1 MFRDGPVRCIKQ
13 PQWRA
18 KSDEEIIAMRIN
30 MRAIC
35 GVVAGLVIGLQGAQL
50 WAANAYPLFTDINAT
65 ATAFGTAAAS
75 SFGLYSLNSTA
86 KLNGNDVLSI
96 TQQQIGNPP
105 GTGDCC
111 HGVSVVIPVSNGENG
126 VNSTIDNGGG
136 TNNDVPNPT
145 PANSVFSA
153 IGNPSGKVA
162 NGNVFRFSAWFRS
175 DPASPITAEP
185 QVAPILK
192 FEIWKEA
199 LSTVQD
205 SNGVT
210 AAPGFGDRLFDQDQQ
225 GYAVGIPDL
234 PTYVDINND
243 GTVSHD
249 PAATIANGHLFPL
262 STSQWTLAQ
271 VTYTIDSTEWL
282 GIGPNS
288 FGAND
293 VTAVEA
299 VDAVMFVGN
308 FGGDVAGPGNLL
320 MDNAL
325 VEVFK
330 NAAAVTALNNPN
342 PSLSEVNGS
351 VGDYNNDGKV
361 NAADYII
368 WRSHVGQAFALPNR
382 DPANTGN
389 VSAADYTSWSTHF
402 AAAGSGSLG
411 SGAVPEPSSLCLAL
425 FASVSIGLLC
435 RRGR

>member
-1 MFRDGPVRCIKQ
+1 MNTK
-13 PQWRA
+13 
-18 KSDEEIIAMRIN
+18 

-35 GVVAGLVIGLQGAQL
+35 GVAAGLMLVSLLVTQA
-50 WAANAYPLFTDINAT
+50 WAANAYPLFTDINQT
-65 ATAFGTAAAS
+65 ATAFGTASAGA
-75 SFGLYSLNSTA
+75 FGHYSLGSTA

-96 TQQQIGNPP
+96 TQQQIGDPP

-145 PANSVFSA
+145 PANSVFTT
-153 IGNPSGKVA
+153 IGNASGKVE

-175 DPASPITAEP
+175 DPANPITAEP

-225 GYAVGIPDL
+225 GYALSIPDL

-243 GTVSHD
+243 GTVAHD
-249 PAATIANGHLFPL
+249 PTATIGNGHLFPL

-282 GIGPNS
+282 GIGPS
-288 FGAND
+288 AFGAND

-299 VDAVMFVGN
+299 VDAVMFVGT
-308 FGGDVAGPGNLL
+308 FSVPSPGPGNML

-330 NAAAVTALNNPN
+330 NAAAVTPLNNPN
-342 PSLSEVNGS
+342 PSLSEV
-351 VGDYNNDGKV
+351 VPKIGDYNNDGKV
-361 NAADYII
+361 DAADYTV
-368 WRSHVGQAFALPNR
+368 WRDHLGQTFTLQNR
-382 DPANTGN
+382 DPANTGA
-389 VSAADYTSWSTHF
+389 VSNLDYTSWKNNF
-402 AAAGSGSLG
+402 GAAGAGSLG
-411 SGAVPEPSSLCLAL
+411 AGAVPEPSTLCLMFVA
-425 FASVSIGLLC
+425 AVSLGIY
-435 RRGR
+435 RRRSR